1 MRIAVLLIAVC
12 AAAFYVVGFG
22 LGEGRPGMLSFDVYA
37 YFYPNMLYA
46 LQRLAAGGSGLLW
59 NPFQNCGQ
67 PFFAIT
73 ETGLLYPLNVFFL
86 LFEPPLAL
94 RLLLFAN
101 LLIGGFGSYVLAR
114 QLGMTTVGAIGA
126 SLAFVLGSAAYHM
139 TTWMPTVQAP
149 YVWMPVVMLFCERLV
164 RAPSLPTALLLGIAL
179 AAGLLP
185 GHPQFVLFT
194 CQLVA
199 LRLLW
204 SLVGDSERRHF
215 ARAFGYVALAM
226 VVMLLLTAAQFYASL
241 EVIHESIR
249 GAALTP
255 EEIAPRGVDTPSD
268 IAGMIM
274 LHKSLAPFV
283 VVPGVLAAVAL
294 VDKGHR
300 RTALFYFLAALLFF
314 TLSFGDATPL
324 GQVYYRLPVSS
335 LFREPLR
342 FRFVTS
348 FCVSVLAGLAIDV
361 LAQGSWRA
369 VAVAAASL
377 GGLYLWLGSMWP
389 LDWQLALAIVAAG
402 VLATL
407 LPAARWLSAAV
418 VVAIIAVA
426 PVLMPNWTTQ
436 RFLADDQP
444 YRAHAPV
451 FERLHKRLTSQD
463 RVQFA
468 LPPQHDARLLDK
480 TAMLFGMHAISDYE
494 MQLSQ
499 RYAGY
504 STMLRRGELVRS
516 ANQVHFPGR
525 WNPRTMMWPLV
536 NLTAARY
543 LIVDK
548 SYEPTLDPEDRRSLT
563 FLDGDDRVSVYEN
576 AEALPRTYY
585 VPQIDVEPDPS
596 RRLQRLA
603 RRTPNRREVAL
614 ASVPPEDGFLGVPGN
629 RSTAD
634 ARFLVDDPE
643 HIVIEAVAPERG
655 FLFLADQY
663 YPGWSA
669 TVNGQPA
676 PILVGNHAFRLVE
689 VPSGPITVEF
699 RYGHQRV
706 WIGMIVSA
714 ITALVV
720 AAALISA
727 WFRRVEAEPR
737 QVSRGTAAAA

>member
-1 MRIAVLLIAVC
+1 MRIAVPLLAVC

-22 LGEGRPGMLSFDVYA
+22 LGEGRPGQLAFDVYA

-46 LQRLAAGGSGLLW
+46 LQRLNAGGSGLLW

-67 PFFAIT
+67 PFFGIT
-73 ETGLLYPLNVFFL
+73 ETGLLYPLNVFFI

-101 LLIGGFGSYVLAR
+101 LLIGGFGSYALAR
-114 QLGMTTVGAIGA
+114 QLGMSLGGAIGTA
-126 SLAFVLGSAAYHM
+126 LAFILGSGAYHM
-139 TTWMPTVQAP
+139 TTWMPTVQAA
-149 YVWMPVVMLFCERLV
+149 YVWMPVAMLFCERLV
-164 RAPSLPTALLLGIAL
+164 RAPIVSNALLLGIAL
-179 AAGLLP
+179 AAGLFP

-204 SLVGDSERRHF
+204 SLVGDAERRHF
-215 ARAFGYVALAM
+215 ARSIGYVALAM

-255 EEIAPRGVDTPSD
+255 DEIAPRGVDTPSS
-268 IAGMIM
+268 IARMIM
-274 LHKSLAPFV
+274 RHESLAPFAV
-283 VVPGVLAAVAL
+283 IPGVLAAVGL
-294 VDKGHR
+294 VDQDRR
-300 RTALFYFLAALLFF
+300 RTALFYFLAAVLFF
-314 TLSFGDATPL
+314 LLSFGDATPL
-324 GQVYYRLPVSS
+324 GQFYYQLPVSS

-348 FCVSVLAGLAIDV
+348 FCVSVLTGLAIDV

-377 GGLYLWLGSMWP
+377 GGLYLWLGAMWH

-402 VLATL
+402 ALAAL

-451 FERLHKRLTSQD
+451 FERLHKRLTPQD

-468 LPPQHDARLLDK
+468 LPPQHDARLLEK
-480 TAMLFGMHAISDYE
+480 TAMLFGLRAISDYE

-504 STMLRRGELVRS
+504 ATMLRRGQLVRS
-516 ANQVHFPGR
+516 ANQVHFPGP
-525 WNPRTMMWPLV
+525 WNPRTMVWPLV
-536 NLTAARY
+536 DLAAARY

-548 SYEPTLDPEDRRSLT
+548 SYEQTLDPEDRTSLT

-576 AEALPRTYY
+576 AQALPRAYY
-585 VPQIDVEPDPS
+585 VPQIVVEPDPNL
-596 RRLQRLA
+596 RLRRLA
-603 RRTPNRREVAL
+603 RRSPSRREMAL
-614 ASVPPEDGFLGVPGN
+614 VSSPPEDGFLGVPGN
-629 RSTAD
+629 RATAD
-634 ARFLVDDPE
+634 AQFLVDDPE
-643 HIVIEAVAPERG
+643 HVVIETVAPERG

-669 TVNGQPA
+669 TVNGRPA

-689 VPSGPITVEF
+689 IPSGPVTVEF
-699 RYGHQRV
+699 RYAQARV
-706 WIGMIVSA
+706 WMGMIVSA
-714 ITALVV
+714 ATALVV
-720 AAALISA
+720 AAALISTWLKRGRA
-727 WFRRVEAEPR
+727 APR
-737 QVSRGTAAAA
+737 QMNRGTAAAA